1 MPLISVEATHMS
13 KEGKEK
19 LCRRL
24 TRDASEIMGIP
35 EATFMMFVK
44 EYPTDSIATG
54 GVTLENK
61 SK

>member
-1 MPLISVEATHMS
+1 MS
-13 KEGKEK
+13 KEVKEK

-35 EATFMMFVK
+35 EAAFMMFVK

>member
-1 MPLISVEATHMS
+1 MAT
-13 KEGKEK
+13 E
-19 LCRRL
+19 LARFRL
-24 TRDASEIMGIP
+24 RASEIMGIP
-35 EATFMMFVK
+35 EAAFMMFVK